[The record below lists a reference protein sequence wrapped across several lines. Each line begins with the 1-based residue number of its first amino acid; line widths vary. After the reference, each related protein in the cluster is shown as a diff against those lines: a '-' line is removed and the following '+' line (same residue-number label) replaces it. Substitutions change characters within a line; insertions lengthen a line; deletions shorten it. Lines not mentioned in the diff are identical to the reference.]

1 MSKEKTNNRPKG
13 DSWVWFTSLGLTTGL
28 IMVTGIMIFIFW
40 QGIAAFWPKDVVQLK
55 LKEGSAARINNSD
68 FIAGELVKSR
78 ERFEEKDGSRVS
90 VSEQQYFIA
99 NRDLYN
105 ISFRYVDVNDIET
118 QTIPEDVMI
127 LERLNDSKALV
138 FPEKLIL
145 ADGTELNKDDA
156 AFLSTY
162 EKLVHEAEQARS
174 EILNIQKDKIAPIT
188 EADVKLRVKQYSYLE
203 KLRNNNDTL
212 KFITSYINNVKK
224 LNDMHSGFL
233 ALDDAEK
240 QKLQTAELS
249 ETLALLQKTEE
260 QLLKLDAENFKTF
273 RDIELKKADGK
284 VKEALYSKEATSKR
298 EELLKNV
305 LHYSTASGLS
315 GKVAI
320 GNVIHYYHP
329 NQLSFSGKIGMF
341 FSNIWRFL
349 SSDPRHANTE
359 GGVFPAIIGTLMLTI
374 LMCIFVTPFGVVAA
388 IYLHEYAKQGPLVR
402 VVRIAINNLAGV
414 PSIVYGAFGLAF
426 FVYYV
431 GGNIDNLFYK
441 DRLDAGVGALFGS
454 KGMLWASLTLALLT
468 VPVVIVATE
477 EALAAV
483 PRGTREGALGCG
495 ASKWQTVKTVV
506 LPASAPGIIT
516 GMILAMARGAG
527 EVAPLMLVG
536 AAHTASKLPIDTAF
550 PFGLENKFLHLG
562 YHIYNVGFS
571 AVDSEATLPLVFAT
585 TLLLITIVAIL
596 NLAGIVIRQK
606 LRKKYATGAF

>member
-138 FPEKLIL
+138 YPEKLIL